1 MFGSLNLN
9 WQRPSST
16 IKVFISCFY
25 QKAYTEAL
33 VGVSE
38 SQLSVKFVC
47 HFSARLTVKI
57 LADSQLSVNPIKTL
71 QILFWIHSE
80 LDIP

>member
-1 MFGSLNLN
+1 M
-9 WQRPSST
+9 
-16 IKVFISCFY
+16 
-25 QKAYTEAL
+25 
-33 VGVSE
+33 GVLE
-38 SQLSVKFVC
+38 SQLSVKF
-47 HFSARLTVKI
+47 SAISQLTVKI